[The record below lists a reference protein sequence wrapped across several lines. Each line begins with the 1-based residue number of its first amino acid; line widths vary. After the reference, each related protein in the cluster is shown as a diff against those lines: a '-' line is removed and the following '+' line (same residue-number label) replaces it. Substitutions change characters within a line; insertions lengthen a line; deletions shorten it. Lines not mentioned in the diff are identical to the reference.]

1 MAKVLVT
8 GGAGFIGSRLVRR
21 LVNDGHHVRVIDNLV
36 LGREEHLA
44 GVGCEFVKGDLRDL
58 SIVENVMREQDVV
71 FHMAANSD
79 ISQGAARSDV
89 DLENGTVATW
99 NVLEAMRRQKVR
111 DIVFASTSA
120 VYGEAKIKPTPEG
133 YGPLMP
139 ISFYGA
145 SKLACE
151 ALISAFAHNC
161 SMRGL
166 VFRFANVV
174 GRPATHGAIYDF
186 TQRLMAEP
194 TTLRVLGN
202 GTQKKSYLYV
212 EDCVDAMLF
221 GWRNILSPAPEG
233 SSDIFNLASE
243 GVTQVRQ
250 IAETVVEEISKS
262 YPASPRA
269 RIEFGEGDRG
279 WVGDVPFTWLDGS
292 RLVELGW
299 RPQFNSGDAV
309 KRAVHEV
316 VEDFRSSPRKGG

>member
-21 LVNDGHHVRVIDNLV
+21 LVGDSHQVTVIDNLV
-36 LGREEHLA
+36 LGREAHLA
-44 GVGCEFVKGDLRDL
+44 GVGCKFVKGDLRDL
-58 SIVENVMREQDVV
+58 QVVEQVMRDQNVV

-99 NVLEAMRRQKVR
+99 NVLEAMRRQGVS

-120 VYGEAKIKPTPEG
+120 IYGEAQVKPTPEN
-133 YGPLMP
+133 YGPLLP

-151 ALISAFAHNC
+151 ALVSSFAHNC
-161 SMRGL
+161 AMRGL

-186 TQRLMAEP
+186 TKRLMAEP
-194 TTLRVLGN
+194 SVLRVLGN
-202 GTQKKSYLYV
+202 GTQKKSYLHV

-221 GWRNILSPAPEG
+221 GWQKILGQAPGG
-233 SSDIFNLASE
+233 STEIFNLASE

-250 IAETVVEEISKS
+250 IAETVVDEIAKAT
-262 YPASPRA
+262 PANSRA

-292 RLVELGW
+292 RLIAMGW
-299 RPQFNSGDAV
+299 RPQYVSDEAV
-309 KRAVHEV
+309 RRAVREV
-316 VEDFRSSPRKGG
+316 VEDFRSSSRKGD

>member
-21 LVNDGHHVRVIDNLV
+21 LVSESHQVKVIDNLV
-36 LGREEHLA
+36 LGREAHLE
-44 GVGCEFVKGDLRDL
+44 GVNCEFVRGDLRNL
-58 SIVENVMREQDVV
+58 ATVEDVMRGQNVV
-71 FHMAANSD
+71 FHLAANSD

-99 NVLEAMRRQKVR
+99 NVLEAMRRCGVR

-120 VYGEAKIKPTPEG
+120 VYGEAAVKPTPEG
-133 YGPLMP
+133 YGPLLP

-161 SMRGL
+161 GMRGL

-186 TQRLMAEP
+186 TKRLMAEP
-194 TTLRVLGN
+194 TKLSVLGN
-202 GTQKKSYLYV
+202 GTQKKSYLHV
-212 EDCVDAMLF
+212 EDCVDAMMF
-221 GWRNILSPAPEG
+221 GWRSILAQAPAG
-233 SSDIFNLASE
+233 SAEIFNLASE
-243 GVTQVRQ
+243 GVTQVRD
-250 IAETVVEEISKS
+250 IAECVVDEVAKALS
-262 YPASPRA
+262 AAGRA

-292 RLVELGW
+292 KLLALGW
-299 RPQFNSGDAV
+299 RPAFNSGDAV
-309 KRAVHEV
+309 RRAVREV
-316 VEDFRSSPRKGG
+316 VEDFVSTPRKGG